1 MLIRY
6 AARGRTTILVLT
18 LLAASTSCNR
28 TSSPATSPVSA
39 AYGDG
44 FEVVVFEM
52 RDGAPANV
60 RSVPL
65 KEAEQAIAAGAAASI
80 PGDPAAV
87 QKQLSTGKYGDSRVL
102 ITVTPLD
109 GGKQQVRVEF
119 HESSRTFVYE
129 YAVDGAKVTP
139 IGSEYRDL
147 SKSKAV
153 RYAGE

>member
-1 MLIRY
+1 MLLVATRL
-6 AARGRTTILVLT
+6 ILVLT
-18 LLAASTSCNR
+18 LLTASTSCNR
-28 TSSPATSPVSA
+28 TSALATSPVST
-39 AYGDG
+39 AYSDG

-65 KEAEQAIAAGAAASI
+65 KEAEQAIATGAQASI
-80 PGDPAAV
+80 PGDSAAV
-87 QKQLSTGKYGDSRVL
+87 QKQLSTGKSGDSRVL

-109 GGKQQVRVEF
+109 SGKQRVRVAF
-119 HESSRTFVYE
+119 HESSRTFIYE
-129 YAVDGAKVTP
+129 YAVDGTKVTP

-153 RYAGE
+153 RYSGE